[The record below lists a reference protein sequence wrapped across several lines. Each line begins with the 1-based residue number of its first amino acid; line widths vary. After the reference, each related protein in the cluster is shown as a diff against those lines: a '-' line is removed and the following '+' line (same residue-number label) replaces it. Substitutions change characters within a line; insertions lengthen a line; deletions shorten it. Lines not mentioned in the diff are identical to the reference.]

1 MKNNNSTITI
11 GMPVYNAEHVIEK
24 AIESILNQTYQDFQL
39 IISNNGS
46 TDKTDDLS
54 IKSVFLNLFTQ
65 CCIFPYSLYFKLYPI
80 AIANFSLGLCDIVLI
95 GVYLKN
101 KYFKNNITPPSSLLP

>member
-1 MKNNNSTITI
+1 MKEKSYFIFLGYI
-11 GMPVYNAEHVIEK
+11 GSLTCIIQFFPQVYLTV
-24 AIESILNQTYQDFQL
+24 
-39 IISNNGS
+39 S

-54 IKSVFLNLFTQ
+54 IKSVCLNLFTQ

-80 AIANFSLGLCDIVLI
+80 AIANFSLGICDIVLI

-101 KYFKNNITPPSSLLP
+101 KYFKNNTSPSSLLP